1 MCDLRQ
7 LVRARMST
15 GSGSARAALDTFDGM
30 TEQESEAFLSNMIKW
45 EKAHAVHDVAATKI
59 SFIWTGI
66 FSMREN
72 KKEERSTLC

>member
-1 MCDLRQ
+1 M
-7 LVRARMST
+7 
-15 GSGSARAALDTFDGM
+15 
-30 TEQESEAFLSNMIKW
+30 SNMIKW